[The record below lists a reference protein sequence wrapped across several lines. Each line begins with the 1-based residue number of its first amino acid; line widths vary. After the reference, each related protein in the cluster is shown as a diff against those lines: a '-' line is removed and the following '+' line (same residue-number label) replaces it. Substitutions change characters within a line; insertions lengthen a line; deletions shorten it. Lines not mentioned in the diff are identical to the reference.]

1 MGWRTHFVQET
12 HCFVQ
17 PLCSLCAST
26 VCFSYL
32 KKHKIH
38 MKTTTPWINGYGL
51 KWPALCG
58 ILWASG
64 TLQFCYA
71 IPISSHDITT
81 ILGSVPITI
90 LLCFLTY
97 IVSIYIYSYHIG
109 STAIP
114 AATPIM
120 IGSMVSSWWLSH
132 VISIRW
138 AAVKTPVG
146 WWLYG
151 IILSHIYIY
160 IPRESKTFNF

>member
-1 MGWRTHFVQET
+1 MMRWVEGRILYRKPTA
-12 HCFVQ
+12 
-17 PLCSLCAST
+17 LCSLCAST

-97 IVSIYIYSYHIG
+97 IVSIYIELPYWIHCYPSCYSNHDWIHG
-109 STAIP
+109 IIMMAIP
-114 AATPIM
+114 CDFDQ
-120 IGSMVSSWWLSH
+120 VSSSQNPGWLMI
-132 VISIRW
+132 VWDYTI
-138 AAVKTPVG
+138 P
-146 WWLYG
+146 Y
-151 IILSHIYIY
+151 IYIY

>member
-97 IVSIYIYSYHIG
+97 IVSIYIVTILDPLLSQLLLQSWLDPWYHHDG
-109 STAIP
+109 YPMWFRSGEQQSKP
-114 AATPIM
+114 RLVDDCM
-120 IGSMVSSWWLSH
+120 G
-132 VISIRW
+132 
-138 AAVKTPVG
+138 
-146 WWLYG
+146 LYYP
-151 IILSHIYIY
+151 IYIY
-160 IPRESKTFNF
+160 T